1 MSPSRP
7 RVIVGGQPPGR
18 TLSKK
23 LSPHAGVGTYPAGS
37 SPNGRPRAEQE
48 EPGRGGKQDS
58 AAAVRTP
65 DSTRHLPPASR
76 LWACAKSHCH
86 RETGCMGL
94 SFDPVRAT
102 GRGTILEAVGL
113 RSRCRWTGPSRAEGG
128 SVWAPP
134 QLLVFAGDLSILRL
148 VACPPDPTPCLSAF
162 ISTR

>member
-1 MSPSRP
+1 MSPSWP

-23 LSPHAGVGTYPAGS
+23 LSPRAGVGTYPAGS
-37 SPNGRPRAEQE
+37 SLNGRRRAEQE

-65 DSTRHLPPASR
+65 DSTRRLPPTSQ
-76 LWACAKSHCH
+76 LWGCAKCHCH
-86 RETGCMGL
+86 RETGCMGP

-113 RSRCRWTGPSRAEGG
+113 RSRCWRAGPSGAEGG
-128 SVWAPP
+128 SVWAPA

-148 VACPPDPTPCLSAF
+148 VAVSP
-162 ISTR
+162 